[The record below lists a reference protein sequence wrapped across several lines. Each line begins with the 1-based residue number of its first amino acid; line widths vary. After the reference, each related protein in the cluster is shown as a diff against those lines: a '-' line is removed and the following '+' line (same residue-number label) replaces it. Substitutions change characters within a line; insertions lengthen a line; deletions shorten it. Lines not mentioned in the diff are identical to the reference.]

1 MLHRMNLSLT
11 KTLIP
16 SLSALCLGL
25 ALTGLTPTAQ
35 AQPKVAVI
43 NLKTVF
49 DGYWKTKQSDVSI
62 KDRQAEFE
70 KERKKMVEDYQK
82 ANDEYR
88 KMSESASDPAVS
100 GDERDR
106 RKKTAEGKLAEI
118 KEIEQN
124 IQQFDRQFRTQ
135 ISDQIKRM
143 RDNIMREIIDV
154 VTSKAKAG
162 AYNLVL
168 DTAAESVSQTPVIL
182 FNSGT
187 PDLTEE
193 VLTELNAKAPPG
205 SLDKANEPKTP

>member
-1 MLHRMNLSLT
+1 MNLSLT

-49 DGYWKTKQSDVSI
+49 DVYWKTKQSDVSI

>member
-1 MLHRMNLSLT
+1 MSSSPISPKKPT
-11 KTLIP
+11 P
-16 SLSALCLGL
+16 SG
-25 ALTGLTPTAQ
+25 
-35 AQPKVAVI
+35 
-43 NLKTVF
+43 
-49 DGYWKTKQSDVSI
+49 
-62 KDRQAEFE
+62 
-70 KERKKMVEDYQK
+70 
-82 ANDEYR
+82 
-88 KMSESASDPAVS
+88 ASDPAVS